1 MKDDMNKEL
10 NTEQL
15 DQVNGGVIG
24 DSMKDSE
31 VLYKLGI
38 LKEDIGFAEL
48 TFHWNTYS
56 AKVDDAW
63 SSIGITSVS
72 HPASPNEYFYQG
84 KSITQD
90 EAIQI
95 AKDLMIKGPKIKG
108 IQMPF

>member
-1 MKDDMNKEL
+1 MKDEKNNEL
-10 NTEQL
+10 NIEQL

-24 DSMKDSE
+24 DSMEDSK

-38 LKEDIGFAEL
+38 LKEEIGGSDL

-56 AKVDDAW
+56 AKVDEAW
-63 SSIGITSVS
+63 KSIDIICVS
-72 HPASPNEYFYQG
+72 HPTSPNEYFYQG

-95 AKDLMIKGPKIKG
+95 AKNLMIKGPKTKD
-108 IQMPF
+108 IQNPF

>member
-1 MKDDMNKEL
+1 MKDNMNNEL

-24 DSMKDSE
+24 ESMKDSE

-38 LKEDIGFAEL
+38 LKEDIGFSEL
-48 TFHWNTYS
+48 TFHWKTYS
-56 AKVDDAW
+56 PKVDEAW

-95 AKDLMIKGPKIKG
+95 AKDLMIKGPQISD
-108 IQMPF
+108 IQKPF